1 MLEVNRQ
8 MDLKTA
14 YERLGLPENATREM
28 VEKRYDMLL
37 RQERRRR
44 RESGDE
50 SENPEFTEMTRAY
63 RFILEQEEKQ
73 AVSELTEQQ
82 YGKYRRFA
90 GLAEKID
97 HFISYYKWH
106 TLGAILLVAL
116 IIYGI
121 NTYIEHK
128 EEQARLAA
136 LPPMD
141 VYGMML
147 GQFYVEDMDPETE
160 GIEAAMLGH
169 FPDWK
174 RVELELVSFSLEP
187 QSEFD
192 IAMLQKATVMLAT
205 EKPDIYILDADTYP
219 WLARTGILL
228 DLDDLAAGRFAS
240 LLPEGAAPKASG
252 GEEAGEH
259 VYGIDL
265 TDSPLVG
272 ELPVYKSNRFIVGIR
287 RDSER
292 VDNALHLIETYLKS
306 MQ

>member
-1 MLEVNRQ
+1 
-8 MDLKTA
+8 MDLRQA
-14 YERLGLPENATREM
+14 YERLGLPENATRDM
-28 VEKRYDMLL
+28 VEKRYDMFL

-50 SENPEFTEMTRAY
+50 SESPEFAEITRAY
-63 RFILEQEEKQ
+63 RFIVEQEEKQ
-73 AVSELTEQQ
+73 AVTELNERQ
-82 YGKYRRFA
+82 YGKYKQFA

-106 TLGAILLVAL
+106 TIGAILLVAL

-121 NTYIEHK
+121 NSYIEHK

-147 GQFYVEDMDPETE
+147 GQFYAEDGGGETE

-174 RVELELVSFSLEP
+174 RVELKLLTFSLEP
-187 QSEFD
+187 KSELD

-219 WLARTGILL
+219 WLARSGVLL
-228 DLDDLAAGRFAS
+228 ELDDLAAGRFAS
-240 LLPEGAAPKASG
+240 LLPEEAAPKASG

-265 TDSPLVG
+265 TDSPLIG
-272 ELPVYKSNRFIVGIR
+272 ELPLIKDRFIVGIR
-287 RDSER
+287 RDAER
-292 VDNALHLIETYLKS
+292 LDNALHLIETYLKS
-306 MQ
+306 IP